1 MEIDTIEVFL
11 VIRYLF
17 FAYAIII
24 TGSYIGLALISA
36 TETIAYMKKN
46 SFVNYKE
53 ILSSNIAPSI
63 SIIAPAYNES
73 LNIIE
78 NVRSLLSNH
87 YVNYDVIIVNDGS
100 KDESLQKLIKTYEL
114 VKVDYLINKQ
124 IPTKPLREGIFRS
137 TNPAF
142 EKLIIVD
149 KENGG
154 KADALN
160 MGLNLSTNKYVACID
175 VDCLLVE
182 DGLQKMIKPFLE
194 ATDSKVIAAGGVIR
208 IANSCIIKDGRLL
221 DVNLPN
227 KMLEKGQILEY
238 LRAFLLGRM
247 AWSRLNGLLVISGA
261 FGMFDKKTA
270 IEVGGYDTNTVG
282 EDMEIIVR
290 MRGFMEE
297 RKEKYRVAYIPDPL
311 CWTEAPD
318 NYKTFISQRN
328 RWTRGTIETLRKHRK
343 MGFNPKYRS
352 MGLLSY
358 PYWLF
363 FERLAPIIEVLGLL
377 YFAILIAL
385 HEVRWDYT
393 VAFVILAYLFT
404 VLFSVLAIVSEEL
417 TYHQYKKK
425 GTGFNLLKIAF
436 LEPFVNHPFIVYAAV
451 LGNIDYY
458 FNKKKKWG
466 EMTRKGIAAAK
477 LTEITKTTR
486 STLYEN

>member
-1 MEIDTIEVFL
+1 MNTSTVQIIL
-11 VIRYLF
+11 IIIHSLF
-17 FAYAIII
+17 FIYAFFAIA
-24 TGSYIGLALISA
+24 SYVILGIISA
-36 TETIAYMKKN
+36 IETMEYMKKN

-53 ILSSNIAPSI
+53 ILSSTISPSI

-78 NVRSLLSNH
+78 NVRSLLSSH

-100 KDESLQKLIKTYEL
+100 KDDSLEKLIAAYDL
-114 VKVDYLINKQ
+114 VKVNFLVNRQ
-124 IPTKPLREGIFRS
+124 IPTKPIRAGVFKS

-142 EKLIIVD
+142 EKLTVVD

-160 MGLNLSTNKYVACID
+160 MGLNISNHQYVACID
-175 VDCLLVE
+175 VDCLLLE
-182 DGLQKMIKPFLE
+182 NALQKMIKPFLE
-194 ATDSKVIAAGGVIR
+194 VTDKTVIATGGVIR
-208 IANSCIIKDGRLL
+208 IANSCIIKDGKLL
-221 DVNLPN
+221 DVNFP
-227 KMLEKGQILEY
+227 KKWIEKAQILEY

-261 FGMFDKKTA
+261 FGLFNKKIA

-290 MRGFMEE
+290 MRRYMEE
-297 RKEKYRVAYIPDPL
+297 INEKYRVAYIPDPL

-343 MGFNPKYRS
+343 IGFNLKYRS
-352 MGLLSY
+352 LGVLSY

-363 FERLAPIIEVLGLL
+363 FERLAPVIEVLGIV
-377 YFAILIAL
+377 YFAILMAL
-385 HEVRWDYT
+385 NEVRWDYAI
-393 VAFVILAYLFT
+393 AFIALAYFFT
-404 VLFSVLAIVSEEL
+404 VLFSIVAIFSEEL
-417 TYHQYKKK
+417 TFHQYKKK
-425 GTGFNLLKIAF
+425 GTGFKLILISV
-436 LEPFVNHPFIVYAAV
+436 LEPFVLHPFILYAAIR
-451 LGNIDYY
+451 GNMDYY

-466 EMTRKGIAAAK
+466 EMTRKGM
-477 LTEITKTTR
+477 TKT
-486 STLYEN
+486 ENN

>member
-1 MEIDTIEVFL
+1 MNTTTVEIIL
-11 VIRYLF
+11 IIIHSLF
-17 FAYAIII
+17 FIYAFFAIASYVILAII
-24 TGSYIGLALISA
+24 SA
-36 TETIAYMKKN
+36 VETKEYVKKN

-53 ILSSNIAPSI
+53 ILSSTISPSI

-78 NVRSLLSNH
+78 NVRSLLSSH

-100 KDESLQKLIKTYEL
+100 KDDSLEKLIVAYDL
-114 VKVDYLINKQ
+114 VKVNFLINQQ
-124 IPTKPLREGIFRS
+124 IPTKPIRAGVFKS

-142 EKLIIVD
+142 EKLTIVD

-160 MGLNLSTNKYVACID
+160 MGLNISNNQYVACID
-175 VDCLLVE
+175 VDCLLLE
-182 DGLQKMIKPFLE
+182 NALQKMVKPFLE
-194 ATDSKVIAAGGVIR
+194 VTDQKVIATGGVIR
-208 IANSCIIKDGRLL
+208 IANSCIIKNGKLL
-221 DVNLPN
+221 DVNFP
-227 KMLEKGQILEY
+227 EKWIEKAQILEY

-261 FGMFDKKTA
+261 FGLFDKKIA

-290 MRGFMEE
+290 MRRHMEE
-297 RKEKYRVAYIPDPL
+297 INEKYKVAYIPDPL

-318 NYKTFISQRN
+318 NYKIFISQRN

-343 MGFNPKYRS
+343 IGFNPKYKS
-352 MGLLSY
+352 LGMLSY

-363 FERLAPIIEVLGLL
+363 FERLAPVIEVIGII
-377 YFAILIAL
+377 YFAILMAL
-385 HEVRWDYT
+385 NEVRWDYAI
-393 VAFVILAYLFT
+393 AFIILAYLFT
-404 VLFSVLAIVSEEL
+404 VLFSIVAIYSEEL

-425 GTGFNLLKIAF
+425 GTGFKLLMISL
-436 LEPFVNHPFIVYAAV
+436 LEPFVLHPFILYAAIR
-451 LGNIDYY
+451 GNMDYY

-466 EMTRKGIAAAK
+466 EMTRKGMAK
-477 LTEITKTTR
+477 A
-486 STLYEN
+486 ENN